1 MDVVDYA
8 CKFKLPHIIKIA
20 EAYSAIADGRIE
32 TDGKK
37 QYFIISSDFTKKY
50 TVTVSGNC
58 YSSND
63 NMSCN
68 YNILGYPIVVVLM
81 IEDFI
86 QYNPIVVE
94 RFQNIC
100 WTKINLEYKKDF
112 SKSLQSVLEKIG
124 KDDNDIEQLIKE
136 INFSYKQ
143 LVNLSDTI
151 YHVKSNIAF
160 EESILSSE

>member
-1 MDVVDYA
+1 
-8 CKFKLPHIIKIA
+8 
-20 EAYSAIADGRIE
+20 
-32 TDGKK
+32 
-37 QYFIISSDFTKKY
+37 
-50 TVTVSGNC
+50 
-58 YSSND
+58 
-63 NMSCN
+63 MSYN
-68 YNILGYPIVVVLM
+68 YNILGYPIVVALM

-86 QYNPIVVE
+86 RYNPIVVK

-112 SKSLQSVLEKIG
+112 SKSLQIVLKKIG
-124 KDDNDIEQLIKE
+124 KDDNDIERLIKE

-151 YHVKSNIAF
+151 YHVKGNIAF